1 MARGAGKSSKEKR
14 AAPAGPAARPD
25 GARARGRGRGRRPK
39 LAAADSVPEDEL
51 PPPEV
56 VLEDDDDAP
65 ISRTIA
71 KGVKRA
77 RDVDALTE
85 PSEYV

>member
-25 GARARGRGRGRRPK
+25 GARARGRGRGRGRGPK
-39 LAAADSVPEDEL
+39 LAAADSVPGDET

-85 PSEYV
+85 PS

>member
-1 MARGAGKSSKEKR
+1 MARGASKSSKEKR

-25 GARARGRGRGRRPK
+25 GARARGRGRGRGRGPK
-39 LAAADSVPEDEL
+39 LAAADSVPEDET

-85 PSEYV
+85 PS

>member
-25 GARARGRGRGRRPK
+25 VARARGRGRGRGRGPK

-85 PSEYV
+85 PS